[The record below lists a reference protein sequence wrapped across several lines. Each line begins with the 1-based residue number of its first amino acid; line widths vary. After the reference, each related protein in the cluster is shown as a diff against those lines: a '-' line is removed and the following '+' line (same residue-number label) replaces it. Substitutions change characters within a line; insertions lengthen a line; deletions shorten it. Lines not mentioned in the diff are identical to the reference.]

1 MSAFFDCSSCNALFR
16 LKKDL
21 DAHLRNNPRCQA
33 LKSPRV
39 KDDPHAFTAELS
51 TYGSKNFPTTCHKT
65 IPDTE
70 VFSDS
75 RKPPSICPYE
85 DDTLMAAMEVGM
97 KKVRIRKSGLE
108 TSILSAVAE
117 GDEELATTYSK
128 LSVDPMTGK
137 KKLDKKIVET
147 ATNKARIDVNRVA
160 ALISRAQNVS
170 ICFLLDTTR
179 SMIDYIFGVK
189 EQIVEIVRRI
199 EASGCQIAGVAF
211 VGYKD
216 WDDGN
221 IFLTIYLF

>member
-1 MSAFFDCSSCNALFR
+1 M
-16 LKKDL
+16 
-21 DAHLRNNPRCQA
+21 
-33 LKSPRV
+33 
-39 KDDPHAFTAELS
+39 HAFTAELS
-51 TYGSKNFPTTCHKT
+51 TYGSKTFPTTTCHKT
-65 IPDTE
+65 LPDTE

-75 RKPPSICPYE
+75 RKPPSIYSGPYE
-85 DDTLMAAMEVGM
+85 DDTLMAAMELGM

-117 GDEELATTYSK
+117 GDEELASTAYSK

-147 ATNKARIDVNRVA
+147 ATSKARIDVNRVA

-179 SMIDYIFGVK
+179 RMIDYIFGVK
-189 EQIVEIVRRI
+189 EQIVEIVRRV
-199 EASGCQIAGVAF
+199 EASGCQIAGLAF